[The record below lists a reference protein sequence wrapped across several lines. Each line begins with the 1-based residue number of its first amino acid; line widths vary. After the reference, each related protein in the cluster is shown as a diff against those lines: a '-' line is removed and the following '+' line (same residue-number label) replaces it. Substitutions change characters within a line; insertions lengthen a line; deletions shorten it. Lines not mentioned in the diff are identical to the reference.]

1 MSKRLFLAVSAVA
14 ASAMVA
20 GGCAPT
26 TPRLDS
32 RFGESVRT
40 VTAQQI
46 LNPDAGAKDVP
57 EAMDGSAAR
66 KALMSLRCKP
76 LSKLS
81 AESVAFTPVRACSAS
96 AASKNTCLLARAN
109 SACPTPE
116 RTSQVASGA
125 STSITTSRVPA
136 DEGGMWEATISR
148 VRIEMVFFHI

>member
-66 KALMSLRCKP
+66 QAVVGYRASFRDP
-76 LSKLS
+76 QSPQN
-81 AESVAFTPVRACSAS
+81 AFTIGIGG
-96 AASKNTCLLARAN
+96 
-109 SACPTPE
+109 
-116 RTSQVASGA
+116 SGA
-125 STSITTSRVPA
+125 GGSR
-136 DEGGMWEATISR
+136 
-148 VRIEMVFFHI
+148 